1 MGQPSQYQYVGESG
15 MPKKLQIKLLSQS
28 AELLSM
34 TNCSV
39 GHVSVLRAESPSE
52 LRPYQR
58 ALGGNQGKERFVIT
72 VDGKEYNTEE
82 HNLIGFGEV
91 APHSGLTVGQYLSS
105 HGLIEGAIS
114 GLLMAYGIEG
124 IETKLCSSLSPDEE
138 RKVRLFAATAEPS
151 KALIINEPF
160 EPISSSWRERVA
172 ELLTDFARNK
182 NGLVVVASL
191 SYRPDAW
198 IDNPAIARHQV
209 GQSLRRTIGF
219 GAAGSESNQLINQL
233 RDQIR
238 KDENPSA
245 PSAPPPPPREDR
257 PQAAAMS
264 LGAAAMLGGTDT
276 QELMEPKTADDFSSE
291 LEAIA
296 PSGVATAI
304 KVGTALGA
312 AGLGVWAAVTLI
324 QAYPIPQKN
333 APRERVAISQPES
346 PVKNESKGA
355 STSTNETLQAS
366 TDGST
371 AKNAG
376 SPKAKESFILD
387 KYPET
392 IRVSILDT
400 SRGIMGDPSQI
411 IAEPHPQDTVKKPV
425 DQGGNFYKLLESAGS
440 NTNEAG
446 APESAEWEPQDTST
460 SWNSPES
467 SEPVEYNATEEEERR
482 EAIRQKFLEAIR
494 AAAERREQEGMEE

>member
-1 MGQPSQYQYVGESG
+1 
-15 MPKKLQIKLLSQS
+15 
-28 AELLSM
+28 M

-39 GHVSVLRAESPSE
+39 GQVSVLRAESPSE

-91 APHSGLTVGQYLSS
+91 APHSGLTVGQYLAS

-114 GLLMAYGIEG
+114 GLLMAYGVEG

-138 RKVRLFAATAEPS
+138 RKVRLFAATADPS

-172 ELLTDFARNK
+172 ELLADFARSK

-198 IDNPAIARHQV
+198 IDNPVIARHQV

-219 GAAGSESNQLINQL
+219 GAAGSESTQLINQL

-238 KDENPSA
+238 NEESHGTPSA
-245 PSAPPPPPREDR
+245 PTPPREER

-264 LGAAAMLGGTDT
+264 LGAAAMGGMDVMEQVEDEVPTDLT
-276 QELMEPKTADDFSSE
+276 TGSSSTFLTA
-291 LEAIA
+291 L
-296 PSGVATAI
+296 

-312 AGLGVWAAVTLI
+312 GGLGVWAALTLI
-324 QAYPIPQKN
+324 QIYPIPQRDGAHGK
-333 APRERVAISQPES
+333 VAISHS
-346 PVKNESKGA
+346 DS
-355 STSTNETLQAS
+355 S
-366 TDGST
+366 
-371 AKNAG
+371 AKNDHA
-376 SPKAKESFILD
+376 SASSQPSQPAQQQPADAAPAKSVVNTKAKDSFILD
-387 KYPET
+387 KYPEA
-392 IRVSILDT
+392 IRISLLDT
-400 SRGIMGDPSQI
+400 SRGILGDPSQAS
-411 IAEPHPQDTVKKPV
+411 AEPPPQGTSQKPA

-440 NTNEAG
+440 DSNEAG
-446 APESAEWEPQDTST
+446 APAPTEWESNDTSN
-460 SWNSPES
+460 SWSAPES
-467 SEPVEYNATEEEERR
+467 SEPVEYNASEEEERR

-494 AAAERREQEGMEE
+494 AAAERREQEGMEQ

>member
-1 MGQPSQYQYVGESG
+1 

-39 GHVSVLRAESPSE
+39 GQVSVLRSESPSE

-91 APHSGLTVGQYLSS
+91 APHAGLTVGQYLTA

-172 ELLTDFARNK
+172 ELLTDFARTK
-182 NGLVVVASL
+182 NGLVVIASL

-198 IDNPAIARHQV
+198 IDNPVIARHQV

-219 GAAGSESNQLINQL
+219 GSAGSESTQLINQL

-238 KDENPSA
+238 NEDANSA
-245 PSAPPPPPREDR
+245 PAAPPPPPPREER

-264 LGAAAMLGGTDT
+264 LGAAAMGSINTGETAEIEE
-276 QELMEPKTADDFSSE
+276 ELPAE
-291 LEAIA
+291 LE
-296 PSGVATAI
+296 PTTSSGLFTAI
-304 KVGTALGA
+304 KVGTVLGA
-312 AGLGVWAAVTLI
+312 GGLGVWAAMTLI
-324 QAYPIPQKN
+324 QIYPIPQKN
-333 APRERVAISQPES
+333 VVKERPAVTQASSSTKSDLKTSSS
-346 PVKNESKGA
+346 PSDETLHPAADGA
-355 STSTNETLQAS
+355 S
-366 TDGST
+366 
-371 AKNAG
+371 AKGVAN
-376 SPKAKESFILD
+376 SKPKDSFVLD
-387 KYPET
+387 KYPEA

-400 SRGIMGDPSQI
+400 SRGIMGDPSQMA
-411 IAEPHPQDTVKKPV
+411 AEPSPQVANQNPA
-425 DQGGNFYKLLESAGS
+425 DQSGNFYKLLESAGS
-440 NTNEAG
+440 DKNEGG
-446 APESAEWEPQDTST
+446 APAPSEWESPDSSNT
-460 SWNSPES
+460 WNAPES
-467 SEPVEYNATEEEERR
+467 SEPVEYNASEEEERR

-494 AAAERREQEGMEE
+494 AAAERREQEGMDQ

>member
-1 MGQPSQYQYVGESG
+1 

-39 GHVSVLRAESPSE
+39 GQVSVLRAESPAE

-91 APHSGLTVGQYLSS
+91 APHAGLTVGQYLASR
-105 HGLIEGAIS
+105 GLIEGAIS

-138 RKVRLFAATAEPS
+138 RKVRLFAATSEPS
-151 KALIINEPF
+151 KVLIINEPF

-172 ELLTDFARNK
+172 ELLTDFARTK
-182 NGLVVVASL
+182 NGLVVIASL

-198 IDNPAIARHQV
+198 IDNPVIARHQV

-219 GAAGSESNQLINQL
+219 GSAGSESNQLINQL

-238 KDENPSA
+238 NEDAHSA
-245 PSAPPPPPREDR
+245 PAAPLPPPPREER

-264 LGAAAMLGGTDT
+264 LGAAVMGGINK
-276 QELMEPKTADDFSSE
+276 METAEIEDENPSE
-291 LEAIA
+291 LE
-296 PSGVATAI
+296 PTNSSGLFTAI
-304 KVGTALGA
+304 KVGTVLGA
-312 AGLGVWAAVTLI
+312 GGLGIWAALTLI
-324 QAYPIPQKN
+324 QIYPIPHKD
-333 APRERVAISQPES
+333 AGKGKAEMSQPDSSIKNGPKTSS
-346 PVKNESKGA
+346 PPN
-355 STSTNETLQAS
+355 NETLQPSSDVAS
-366 TDGST
+366 
-371 AKNAG
+371 AKSVSN
-376 SPKAKESFILD
+376 SKPKDSFVLD
-387 KYPET
+387 KYPES

-400 SRGIMGDPSQI
+400 SRGIMGDPSQV
-411 IAEPHPQDTVKKPV
+411 IADQAPLVADQKPA
-425 DQGGNFYKLLESAGS
+425 DQSGNFYKLLESAGS
-440 NTNEAG
+440 DKNEGG
-446 APESAEWEPQDTST
+446 APAPPEWESTDTSN
-460 SWNSPES
+460 SWSAPES
-467 SEPVEYNATEEEERR
+467 SEPVEYDASEEEERR

-494 AAAERREQEGMEE
+494 AAAERREQEGMEQ

>member
-1 MGQPSQYQYVGESG
+1 
-15 MPKKLQIKLLSQS
+15 
-28 AELLSM
+28 M

-39 GHVSVLRAESPSE
+39 GHVSVLRSESPGE

-72 VDGKEYNTEE
+72 VDGREYNTEE

-91 APHSGLTVGQYLSS
+91 APHNGLTVGQYLASR
-105 HGLIEGAIS
+105 GLIEGAIS
-114 GLLMAYGIEG
+114 GLLMAYGIEA

-138 RKVRLFAATAEPS
+138 RKVRLFAATADPS

-172 ELLTDFARNK
+172 ELLADFARSK

-198 IDNPAIARHQV
+198 IDNPVIARHQV

-219 GAAGSESNQLINQL
+219 GAAGSESTQLINQL

-238 KDENPSA
+238 SEEYPDMPS
-245 PSAPPPPPREDR
+245 PPPSPPREER

-264 LGAAAMLGGTDT
+264 LGAAAMGGMDV
-276 QELMEPKTADDFSSE
+276 MEIVEVEDEIPTHLTA
-291 LEAIA
+291 A
-296 PSGVATAI
+296 PSSGFLTTI

-312 AGLGVWAAVTLI
+312 GGLGVWAALTLI
-324 QAYPIPQKN
+324 QLYPIPQRDAATDK
-333 APRERVAISQPES
+333 VAMSHSES
-346 PVKNESKGA
+346 SAKNEHGPA
-355 STSTNETLQAS
+355 SPQPNQPVQQPPAEVAP
-366 TDGST
+366 
-371 AKNAG
+371 AKSMVNTK
-376 SPKAKESFILD
+376 PKDSFILD
-387 KYPET
+387 KYPEA
-392 IRVSILDT
+392 IRISILDT
-400 SRGIMGDPSQI
+400 SRGILGDPSQTSVD
-411 IAEPHPQDTVKKPV
+411 PPPQPTSQKPA
-425 DQGGNFYKLLESAGS
+425 DQSGNFYKLLESAGS
-440 NTNEAG
+440 ESNDAG
-446 APESAEWEPQDTST
+446 APAPPEWESNDTSN
-460 SWNSPES
+460 SWSAPES
-467 SEPVEYNATEEEERR
+467 SEPADYGASEEEERR